1 MHALRH
7 LAQENNSAAAK
18 YRNKRIKKH
27 INKRI
32 KKHINI
38 KNLRS
43 GKKR

>member
-7 LAQENNSAAAK
+7 SGQKNNSAAAK